1 MAFLYLAFLWWVE
14 ASFARH
20 VQIVQWSFA
29 GLRGHPVL
37 LDAVGRIF
45 ARGREILEGVV
56 REQEKAEVLDWT
68 GPGMFTD
75 CVFRCAVGD

>member
-1 MAFLYLAFLWWVE
+1 M
-14 ASFARH
+14 
-20 VQIVQWSFA
+20 
-29 GLRGHPVL
+29 